1 MAEALAVGF
10 DDFHEDIAAEFGA
23 AKGVVVGEN
32 RRNAQF
38 AVAPG
43 LAHDDGVSA
52 QIAQPCVIDVFVC
65 NDGEIAQWR
74 ECGVVESPVEFVRFI
89 GIDDDASPRV
99 EAQKKCRVGNE
110 FELHGGSQKIAREM
124 HSYLAVAF
132 CFSRGNKA

>member
-52 QIAQPCVIDVFVC
+52 
-65 NDGEIAQWR
+65 
-74 ECGVVESPVEFVRFI
+74 
-89 GIDDDASPRV
+89 
-99 EAQKKCRVGNE
+99 
-110 FELHGGSQKIAREM
+110 
-124 HSYLAVAF
+124 
-132 CFSRGNKA
+132 

>member
-89 GIDDDASPRV
+89 GIDDDASSRV

-110 FELHGGSQKIAREM
+110 FELHGDSVE
-124 HSYLAVAF
+124 
-132 CFSRGNKA
+132 